1 MITERYKL
9 FDDDE
14 CFIDCSWSYDLYTYC
29 LNLTY
34 FNLFYELIES
44 LFCFLLSWSVF
55 NLYLILY
62 SS

>member
-44 LFCFLLSWSVF
+44 LFCFLLS
-55 NLYLILY
+55 
-62 SS
+62 